1 MDSVMCKQNHQCLP
15 CTFTQSRAF
24 YMAIELPW
32 CYMHNWLM
40 LQLHIN
46 LCQLKQK
53 KQYILHNVPKV
64 GELQIF
70 VVDMKFFT

>member
-1 MDSVMCKQNHQCLP
+1 
-15 CTFTQSRAF
+15 
-24 YMAIELPW
+24 
-32 CYMHNWLM
+32 M

-70 VVDMKFFT
+70 VVDMKFFTWKGKYRHGLEKERVTKYI